1 MTIIQLEVEDRL
13 IEALGVKTVK
23 KIMENQLAVL
33 RLQYLGEK
41 IAEHIRQSGADHNKE
56 LSGNPAQITTKN
68 WRKPGRKHG
77 RNIKKNI

>member
-13 IEALGVKTVK
+13 IEVFGVKTVK
-23 KIMENQLAVL
+23 NFMEKQLAAL

-56 LSGNPAQITTKN
+56 LAEARQEAWQEYKE
-68 WRKPGRKHG
+68 KHL
-77 RNIKKNI
+77 KDML